1 MAVGGG
7 GRATSESFWPDP
19 PQRIAALRRR
29 ISSKMAPGPVGAKMN
44 KVATKKA
51 GMQKK
56 AIGTAA
62 TGKSTGTG
70 FSSRT
75 VLPLLAASKTSKAI
89 VDKRTARAAWG
100 TAGRWMG
107 RRPPKDAA
115 KLAIFLAKKAA
126 WEAQKQTQKQKK
138 LS

>member
-1 MAVGGG
+1 MALGGL

-19 PQRIAALRRR
+19 PQKVAVVKRR
-29 ISSKMAPGPVGAKMN
+29 ISSKMAPGTMGAKMT
-44 KVATKKA
+44 KVAPKKA
-51 GMQKK
+51 GMGKK

-62 TGKSTGTG
+62 AGKSTGAG
-70 FSSRT
+70 SSSTT
-75 VLPLLAASKTSKAI
+75 VLPLLAASKKTSAI

-100 TAGRWMG
+100 TAGTWMG

-115 KLAIFLAKKAA
+115 KLAIFLAKKAE
-126 WEAQKQTQKQKK
+126 WEAQKAKKQKK